1 MVLGVEIVG
10 PYKVNDFGGGRYSI
24 TCANGN
30 IGARMATEEDVKKL
44 REKYEPSDS
53 IFTKEKQ
60 ITEQE
65 ANMRMLLT
73 PTIYK
78 LFDTDGREAFEYYA
92 NKEGTVT
99 NKMRKAA
106 RFIATLALGAIG
118 GIGYIKYGHKI
129 PGLLKKVPSVLKK
142 VPEVLKKVPEFLK
155 QIPKFFATVK

>member
-10 PYKVNDFGGGRYSI
+10 PYKVSNYGEGKYAI

-44 REKYEPSDS
+44 REKYESSDS

-60 ITEQE
+60 ITEKE
-65 ANMRMLLT
+65 ANMRMLFT
-73 PTIYK
+73 PTMYK
-78 LFDTDGREAFEYYA
+78 LFDSDGREAFEYYA

-99 NKMRKAA
+99 NKIRKAA
-106 RFIATLALGAIG
+106 RLLATLALGALG

-129 PGLLKKVPSVLKK
+129 PGLLNKVPGVLKK
-142 VPEVLKKVPEFLK
+142 VPAVLKE
-155 QIPKFFATVK
+155 IPKFFKTVK